1 MSIGTRATL
10 AVAVIGGVAFP
21 LATAHMLVP
30 VVTSH
35 SGAAAH
41 LGVYSDLILLFALG
55 AVSFLPLIGLGRGAV
70 RWLVAERRLTALTQQ
85 GVPRTFGGIRYLRV
99 PGLQVALFTAG
110 LRHPV
115 IYATAGAERTLDA
128 GAFRAALLHEQA
140 HVSHHDV
147 RWLAL
152 VALAEAA
159 VGMLPGAR
167 RLFNSLRIEMEWR
180 ADKAALTAGAERE
193 DLFEAIVH
201 AAGVAGGVAALSG
214 VGTAER
220 LAWLAQPETPPV
232 VGGRQAAPVFAGLFG
247 LPILAHAL
255 IWAGVLCVA
264 CSHLG

>member
-1 MSIGTRATL
+1 MSIRTRGTLT
-10 AVAVIGGVAFP
+10 VAVLGGVVFP
-21 LATAHMLVP
+21 LATAHTLVP
-30 VVTSH
+30 AIASH

-41 LGVYSDLILLFALG
+41 LGPHLDLILFFALG
-55 AVSFLPLIGLGRGAV
+55 AVSLLPLIGLGRGAT
-70 RWLVAERRLTALTQQ
+70 RWMVAQRRLTALTLQ
-85 GVPRTFGGIRYLRV
+85 GIPQMSGGVRYVRV
-99 PGLQVALFTAG
+99 PGAQVAFFTAG

-128 GAFRAALLHEQA
+128 GALRAAFLHEQA

-159 VGMLPGAR
+159 VGILPGAR
-167 RLFNSLRIEMEWR
+167 RLFSSLRIEMEWR
-180 ADKAALTAGAERE
+180 ADRAALNAGAERK
-193 DLFEAIVH
+193 DLFEAIVG
-201 AAGVAGGVAALSG
+201 AASVAGGAAALSG

-220 LAWLAQPETPPV
+220 LAWLAQPDTPPLV
-232 VGGRQAAPVFAGLFG
+232 AEGRAVPVFAGLFG